1 MVAAFGL
8 SVAPAAGAVDVVE
21 GQNGTAS
28 EGWQAGVCTTDLPIQ
43 CSPETAGQYFTQ
55 AAGHPAVGFT
65 QIIVKHSTVGPLKT
79 PAGNLKTVLVD
90 LPRGLSVNPQA
101 TPQCVLENEKFP
113 AGNCPADTQ
122 VGTSAVTVSTLLGVV
137 LGPVTF
143 PVYNIAPRQ
152 GEPAR
157 FGFKLDLGGIG
168 LVNLGEVF
176 LNAGVAWQSDYHE
189 YFTIHVP
196 QVPGGV
202 ASILENRLV
211 FNGTAETT
219 PNGGRFLTNPSTC
232 FDPAAA
238 GFGQRYSTFLH
249 ADSYEE
255 SAPDDEYDV
264 ANPAAP
270 SAGFLSGSQ
279 ALESPLPPGVKPT
292 GCNAVPFTPSTSAQ
306 PGTNM
311 VDSPA
316 APTANVEV
324 PFNPTA
330 SIYQSNVKDASVTL
344 PLGMGVNP
352 AAAPNLHFCSDAQFN
367 QGSRSP
373 VACPANSAIG
383 SVAINTPVLPNGTLK
398 GTVYLGSQ
406 IGREPES
413 GNVYRIFIDA
423 ESAARGL
430 SVRLLGNVKANAKTG
445 QLTAIVHEAPELP
458 FSQISVQLNGGAA
471 ATLSSPPTCGP
482 NQTSHA
488 MTAWSG
494 TPDAGPL
501 DKGFTL
507 SALPGGGPCPK
518 TLGERPFSPGF
529 SAQPSSKQALAYTP
543 FQLQITRSDGQ
554 QEIKGMDITLPPGAT
569 AKLAGISYCP
579 PQKLAAAAA
588 NSGAAEK
595 KAPSCPSS
603 SHVGVA
609 NVLAGTGSS
618 PLKIEGDVYLAGPYQ
633 GAPLSLA
640 VVTPALA
647 GPFDLGTVVIRVPVF
662 VDDET
667 AQIHTV
673 TTAIPD
679 VFGGA
684 KLDIRS
690 IGVNLNR
697 KEFTLNGTNCAQM
710 ATTGSVK
717 GGGSDPTNPAAFSSA
732 TVSSAI
738 QLANCDQLGFKP
750 KLSLR
755 LFGATKR
762 NKSPKLR
769 AELKT
774 RAGDANIGRAS
785 VALPHALFLKQS
797 SIAQICTRVQ
807 FAANQCPKKS
817 VYGFARAFTPL
828 LDKPLEGPVYLRSSN
843 NTLPDMVADL
853 EGQIDIVLDGR
864 IDSYKG
870 GIRTT
875 FDRVPDVPV
884 TKFVLTLPGGKHG
897 LLVASRNLCSK
908 AVKGIIQLKG
918 QNGKTA
924 NRHQKLRTPCKGKH
938 AKKGKGKKHGAK
950 HHKQGG
956 PKKSAKQKSKQS
968 GN

>member
-1 MVAAFGL
+1 VVVVALGL
-8 SVAPAAGAVDVVE
+8 ALAPAASAVDIIE
-21 GQNGTAS
+21 AQNGTAS
-28 EGWQAGVCTTDLPIQ
+28 EGWQAGTCSSELPFP
-43 CSPETAGQYFTQ
+43 CSPETPGQFFTQ
-55 AAGHPAVGFT
+55 AAGHPPDGFT
-65 QIIVKHSTVGPLKT
+65 QIIVKHSGAFET
-79 PAGNLKTVLVD
+79 PAGDLKTVLVD
-90 LPRGLSVNPQA
+90 LPPGLSVNPQA
-101 TPQCVLENEKFP
+101 TPQCVLVGGKFP
-113 AGNCPADTQ
+113 SGGCPADTQ
-122 VGTSAVTVSTLLGVV
+122 VGESIVTASV
-137 LGPVTF
+137 LGIVPTTLPAF
-143 PVYNIAPRQ
+143 PVYNIAPRE

-157 FGFKLDLGGIG
+157 FGFKLDLSLLGIG
-168 LVNLGEVF
+168 IGDLGEVF
-176 LNAGVAWQSDYHE
+176 LNAGVAWQNDYHE

-196 QVPGGV
+196 PVPGGL
-202 ASILENRLV
+202 AKILKNRLV
-211 FNGTAETT
+211 FNGSTEAT
-219 PNGGRFLTNPSTC
+219 PGGGKFLTNPSTC
-232 FDPAAA
+232 FNPAEP
-238 GFGQRYSTFLH
+238 GLGQRYSTFLH
-249 ADSYEE
+249 ADSEQE
-255 SAPDDEYDV
+255 PAPEDEYDV
-264 ANPAAP
+264 ANPAPP
-270 SAGFLSGSQ
+270 SAAFVSGSQ
-279 ALESPLPPGVKPT
+279 AAEAPLPAGVKPT
-292 GCNAVPFTPSTSAQ
+292 GCNAVPFTPTTSAQ
-306 PGTNM
+306 PGTNL

-316 APTANVEV
+316 APTVNVEV

-330 SIYQSNVKDASVTL
+330 SIYQSNVRDAAVTL

-352 AAAPNLHFCSDAQFN
+352 AAAPNLHFCTDQQFG
-367 QGSRSP
+367 QGTRSQP
-373 VACPANSAIG
+373 VGCPADSAIG
-383 SVAINTPVLPNGTLK
+383 TVSIDTPVLPGGTLK
-398 GTVYLGSQ
+398 GNVFLGSQ

-413 GNVYRIFIDA
+413 GNVYRIFLEAD
-423 ESAARGL
+423 SAARGVF
-430 SVRLLGNVKANAKTG
+430 VRLLGNVIANATTG
-445 QLTAIVHEAPELP
+445 QLTAVVHEAPEVP
-458 FSQISVQLNGGAA
+458 FDKISVQLNGGAG

-482 NQTSHA
+482 NPTSHA
-488 MTAWSG
+488 MVAWSG
-494 TPDAGPL
+494 TPDTGAA

-507 SALPGGGPCPK
+507 SSLPGGGACPK
-518 TLGERPFSPGF
+518 TMGERPFAPGF

-543 FQLQITRSDGQ
+543 FQLQITRTDGQ

-569 AKLAGISYCP
+569 AKLAGVSYCP
-579 PQKLAAAAA
+579 AQKLAAAAA
-588 NSGAAEK
+588 SSGAEEEK
-595 KAPSCPSS
+595 SPSCPGD
-603 SHVGVA
+603 SHIGVA
-609 NVLAGTGSS
+609 TVLAGTGPT

-662 VDDET
+662 VEPET

-697 KEFTLNGTNCAQM
+697 KQFTLNGTNCAQM
-710 ATTGSVK
+710 ATSGALK

-732 TVSSAI
+732 PVSSAV
-738 QLANCDQLGFKP
+738 QLANCESLGFKP
-750 KLSLR
+750 KLKLR

-769 AELKT
+769 AELKA
-774 RAGDANIGRAS
+774 REGDANIARAS

-797 SIAQICTRVQ
+797 SISRICTRVQ

-828 LDKPLEGPVYLRSSN
+828 LSKPLEGPVYLRSSN

-884 TKFVLTLPGGKHG
+884 SKFVLTLPGGKHG

-908 AVKGIIQLKG
+908 PVKAIIQLKG
-918 QNGKTA
+918 QNGKKA
-924 NRHQKLRTPCKGKH
+924 NRHAKLRTPCKGKH
-938 AKKGKGKKHGAK
+938 RR
-950 HHKQGG
+950 
-956 PKKSAKQKSKQS
+956 KSKQS
-968 GN
+968 SN

>member
-1 MVAAFGL
+1 VRRLGIAGFFCLVAAALGL
-8 SVAPAAGAVDVVE
+8 VLAPVASAVDIVE
-21 GQNGTAS
+21 TQDGTAN
-28 EGWQAGVCTTDLPIQ
+28 EGWQAGTCTSELPTP
-43 CSPETAGQYFTQ
+43 CSPETPGQFFTQ
-55 AAGHPAVGFT
+55 AAGHPPVGFT
-65 QIIVKHSTVGPLKT
+65 QIIVKHSGVSQT
-79 PAGNLKTVLVD
+79 PSGDLKTVLVD

-101 TPQCVLENEKFP
+101 TPQCVLENGKFP
-113 AGNCPADTQ
+113 AGGCPADTK
-122 VGTSAVTVSTLLGVV
+122 VGESFVTASVLGVAPTP
-137 LGPVTF
+137 LPGF
-143 PVYNIAPRQ
+143 PVYNIAPRP

-157 FGFKLDLGGIG
+157 FGFMLDLVSLPIVGTI
-168 LVNLGEVF
+168 NLGEVF
-176 LNAGVAWQSDYHE
+176 LNAGVQWEGDYHE

-196 QVPGGV
+196 PVPGGL
-202 ASILENRLV
+202 AKILKNRLV
-211 FNGTAETT
+211 FNGTTETASG
-219 PNGGRFLTNPSTC
+219 GGRFLTNPSTC
-232 FDPAAA
+232 FNPAAS

-249 ADSYEE
+249 ADSAQE
-255 SAPDDEYDV
+255 SAPNDEYDV
-264 ANPAAP
+264 AGPAPPP
-270 SAGFLSGSQ
+270 SSFVSGSQ
-279 ALESPLPPGVKPT
+279 GLEAPLPPGVKPT
-292 GCNAVPFTPSTSAQ
+292 GCGSVPFTPSTSAQ
-306 PGTNM
+306 PGTNL

-316 APTANVEV
+316 APTVNVSV

-330 SIYQSNVKDASVTL
+330 AIYQSNVKDAVVTL

-367 QGSRSP
+367 RGSRAP

-383 SVAINTPVLPNGTLK
+383 TVAINTPVLPNGTLK
-398 GTVYLGSQ
+398 GTVFLGSQ
-406 IGREPES
+406 IGRDPES

-430 SVRLLGNVKANAKTG
+430 SVRLLGNVIANARTG
-445 QLTAIVHEAPELP
+445 QLTAVVHEAPELP
-458 FSQISVQLNGGAA
+458 FSNIAVQLNGGAA

-482 NQTSHA
+482 NRTAHA

-494 TPDAGPL
+494 TPDGGPV
-501 DKGFTL
+501 DGGFLL
-507 SALPGGGPCPK
+507 SALPGGGACPK
-518 TLGERPFSPGF
+518 TMAERPFKPGF
-529 SAQPSSKQALAYTP
+529 SAQPVSKQALDYTP
-543 FQLQITRSDGQ
+543 FQLQITRTDGQ

-569 AKLAGISYCP
+569 AKLAGVSYCP
-579 PQKLAAAAA
+579 GPKLAAVAL
-588 NSGAAEK
+588 NSGAAEHK
-595 KAPSCPSS
+595 SPSCPKSS
-603 SHVGVA
+603 DVGA
-609 NVLAGTGSS
+609 ATVLAGTGSS
-618 PLKIEGDVYLAGPYQ
+618 PLKIEGNVYLAGPYQ

-647 GPFDLGTVVIRVPVF
+647 GPFDLGTVVLRVPVF
-662 VDDET
+662 VDSET

-684 KLDIRS
+684 KLDVKS
-690 IGVNLNR
+690 IFVNLDR

-710 ATTGSVK
+710 ATVGAIK
-717 GGGSDPTNPAAFSSA
+717 GGGADPTNPAAFSA
-732 TVSSAI
+732 AGVSSGV
-738 QLANCDQLGFKP
+738 QLANCDKLGFKP
-750 KLSLR
+750 KLKLR

-769 AELKT
+769 AELKA
-774 RAGDANIGRAS
+774 RPGDANIGRAS

-807 FAANQCPKKS
+807 FAAQQCPKKS

-843 NTLPDMVADL
+843 NTLPDMVAHL
-853 EGQIDIVLDGR
+853 EGQIDVDLDGR

-908 AVKGIIQLKG
+908 AVTGIIQLKG
-918 QNGKTA
+918 QNGKKA
-924 NRHQKLRTPCKGKH
+924 NRHLKLRTPCKRRH
-938 AKKGKGKKHGAK
+938 GKKHK
-950 HHKQGG
+950 
-956 PKKSAKQKSKQS
+956 PKKGS
-968 GN
+968 N